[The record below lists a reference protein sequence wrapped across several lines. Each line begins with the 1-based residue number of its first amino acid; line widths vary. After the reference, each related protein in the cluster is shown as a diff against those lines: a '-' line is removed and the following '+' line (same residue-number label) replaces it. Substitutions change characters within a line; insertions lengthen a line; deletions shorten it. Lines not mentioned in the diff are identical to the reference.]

1 MICNILCTSA
11 FCLLPCLLQVFVSDG
26 EGAEPL
32 GARFAK
38 ASFCATCLSYLH
50 LMKTMFRMLWR
61 WLGTSIFHLLPGKT
75 FVGCKS
81 NLFNCW
87 IRCLRAT
94 FGSLQLVSN
103 PKNFPVQEKGTLP
116 SLRAVV
122 RCGVHSATRALENSL
137 AQDPRINQLI
147 GLLVNNYSSGD
158 GSNAG
163 GLARAIRNSP
173 KLQGQLADVM
183 GKLVS
188 WGFAPQ
194 RFGTLCDCA
203 TAIILNVK
211 HLFALLINM
220 ESSSWSQKILEAF
233 KPKSLLLLALTA
245 ELSAAAMR
253 FVRQLDKG
261 EEFPI
266 AQTGRAVQQLE
277 KELGDLFNFQN
288 STDPDGSIRQPLVL
302 NEDFTSGFVQ
312 ILIKES
318 PACRFV

>member
-103 PKNFPVQEKGTLP
+103 PKSFPVQEKGTLP

-188 WGFAPQ
+188 
-194 RFGTLCDCA
+194 
-203 TAIILNVK
+203 
-211 HLFALLINM
+211 
-220 ESSSWSQKILEAF
+220 
-233 KPKSLLLLALTA
+233 
-245 ELSAAAMR
+245 
-253 FVRQLDKG
+253 
-261 EEFPI
+261 
-266 AQTGRAVQQLE
+266 
-277 KELGDLFNFQN
+277 
-288 STDPDGSIRQPLVL
+288 
-302 NEDFTSGFVQ
+302 
-312 ILIKES
+312 
-318 PACRFV
+318 